1 MEQSRQWEKVVL
13 EEEEEIH
20 EVGLRKTKSQHHTA
34 TATATATT
42 PAAAAAATAAAAA
55 AAAIATANAAAAAA
69 EFGGVRIEESV
80 DMKEDGRGK
89 NSFLFLYF
97 FL

>member
-34 TATATATT
+34 TVTATT

-89 NSFLFLYF
+89 NSFLFLYL